1 MPSKLSNL
9 KSKLDKLDIGTLQ
22 TTPVNLSKINHVLKI
37 KLVKR
42 LNIMS
47 ELVKKVDNISTTN
60 TNNLVKK
67 KLITA

>member
-37 KLVKR
+37 MLVKR

-47 ELVKKVDNISTTN
+47 ELVKKFDNISTTN

>member
-37 KLVKR
+37 MLVKR

-67 KLITA
+67 ELITA

>member
-37 KLVKR
+37 MLVKR

-60 TNNLVKK
+60 TNNLV
-67 KLITA
+67 

>member
-37 KLVKR
+37 MLVKR

-67 KLITA
+67 N

>member
-37 KLVKR
+37 MLVKR

>member
-9 KSKLDKLDIGTLQ
+9 KSKLYKLDIGILQ

-37 KLVKR
+37 MLVKR

-47 ELVKKVDNISTTN
+47 
-60 TNNLVKK
+60 
-67 KLITA
+67 